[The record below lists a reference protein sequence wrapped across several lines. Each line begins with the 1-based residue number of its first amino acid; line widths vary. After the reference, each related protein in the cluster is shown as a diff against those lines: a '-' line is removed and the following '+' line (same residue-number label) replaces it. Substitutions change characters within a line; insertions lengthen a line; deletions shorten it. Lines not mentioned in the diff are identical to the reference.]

1 MMTHVGGIVTD
12 FALSF
17 QRVLRTL
24 SWLAYSQVVQVNN
37 TKIIPKTNV
46 AQHNK
51 KINKKQQQPKRNHTK
66 TENENKPKNTILKN
80 I

>member
-37 TKIIPKTNV
+37 TKIIPKTNI
-46 AQHNK
+46 AKHNK
-51 KINKKQQQPKRNHTK
+51 ILINNTNNQNELIPRQKIKTNTK
-66 TENENKPKNTILKN
+66 IQF
-80 I
+80 